1 MSLRQDTAGERLLSR
16 SDKADEL
23 LMTLTTARDVCR
35 RLIRRGGSVTA
46 PLSLSLSLPRA
57 RQLRPTMRDKVSPRR
72 YRGLHLNATREH

>member
-46 PLSLSLSLPRA
+46 PLSLSPSLSLFRA
-57 RQLRPTMRDKVSPRR
+57 RGSSGPRCVTKYLRGDTA
-72 YRGLHLNATREH
+72 GCI